1 MNRAPAA
8 LLALLALALG
18 GCGGSSGGQPAALPT
33 GSSSSAQPG
42 PTAPLPTSPAATTSA
57 PPTPDQTASASST
70 VVGSYDSNGTQVTVS
85 VEPDA
90 AGAGVFCLVLAAGKE
105 SARQCGLA
113 VPPPN
118 QLKVISLQA
127 GSVSTLAGV
136 TSNAVAKVTA
146 ETDAAS
152 GLSTTPVPVPG
163 ASGKAFAMLDPGSV
177 SQVVAYD
184 DGGNVVARA

>member
-1 MNRAPAA
+1 MNRAPAT

-18 GCGGSSGGQPAALPT
+18 GCGGSSGGQPTALPT
-33 GSSSSAQPG
+33 ASTSSSQPR
-42 PTAPLPTSPAATTSA
+42 PATLPTSPAPTTSA
-57 PPTPDQTASASST
+57 APTPDQTSSSSST
-70 VVGSYDSNGTQVTVS
+70 VVASYDSKGTQVTVS
-85 VEPDA
+85 VEPDS
-90 AGAGVFCLVLAAGKE
+90 AGAGAFCLVMEAGKD
-105 SARQCGLA
+105 SASQCGLA

-118 QLKVISLQA
+118 QLKVITLQA
-127 GSVSTLAGV
+127 GSVSTLTGV

-163 ASGKAFAMLDPGSV
+163 ADGKAFAMLDPGSV

-184 DGGNVVARA
+184 EGGNVVARA